1 MIVSEAIRRELARVI
16 AKEMISS
23 ESKNCS
29 ELLFELGADQVDIWI
44 VIKMMSNLESQN
56 SEIDFMYFL
65 NISSRPYNYD

>member
-29 ELLFELGADQVDIWI
+29 ELLFELGADQVDIWM
-44 VIKMMSNLESQN
+44 VIKMSNLVSQN
-56 SEIDFMYFL
+56 SGAFFMRAQF
-65 NISSRPYNYD
+65 